1 MMRWIGRHWL
11 LLMIVATLA
20 ILAYIGVLTLEAI
33 IYMIVIAL
41 VAAAC

>member
-11 LLMIVATLA
+11 LLAIVAVLA

-41 VAAAC
+41 VVAAC